1 MSKSETGVNKMSE
14 NERAVLKRVGE
25 AYANLSEEEKKN
37 LCLIAQGFVLANEI
51 NQQGEQ
57 EGTQ

>member
-1 MSKSETGVNKMSE
+1 MSD

-25 AYANLSEEEKKN
+25 AYANLTDEEKKN

-51 NQQGEQ
+51 NQQKGQEQ
-57 EGTQ
+57 EGTE

>member
-1 MSKSETGVNKMSE
+1 MSE

-25 AYANLSEEEKKN
+25 AYANLTDEEKKN

-51 NQQGEQ
+51 NERQGEQ
-57 EGTQ
+57 GEGSE